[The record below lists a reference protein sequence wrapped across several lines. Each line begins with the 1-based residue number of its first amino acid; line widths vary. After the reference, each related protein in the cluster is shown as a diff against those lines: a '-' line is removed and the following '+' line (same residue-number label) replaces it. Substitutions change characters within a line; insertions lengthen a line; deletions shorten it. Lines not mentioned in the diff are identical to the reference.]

1 MMLRLLLT
9 IVLLLTIP
17 TNALRGSRSL
27 QDPTTIDLAATSS
40 TASTSMT
47 EQEMLDMAQ
56 EELAYTSS
64 TMSAGSTEG
73 GIVDGEATATATTS
87 TASAGQEE
95 GLPEMTWEENENA
108 LALENEP
115 TSTSPSQSPSAA
127 TDGDING
134 FDEGISNNMTLP
146 SEPAMVT
153 DPTEDEVM
161 DSPLDSFSNETGLDA
176 DNQVG
181 IPMPMDPMG
190 PMSNATTVSP
200 SGDEIGMDAEISN
213 PEDVP
218 EITNTSVSPTGINVS
233 ESGID
238 AVTSST
244 APNDVVGSTTATKP
258 IEGAIITDDEY
269 GEGDDAIGEYNDDNK
284 GENEGEGEPWY
295 AEDDEFND
303 EEWSEDDEEFQEW
316 EEAMG
321 IIKNTEPTYPPTPRP
336 TLAYESP
343 SDDIL
348 EVETIAEFDDEVK
361 NVGEKVKEYMEGVE
375 SFEDMTKDSNV
386 QVVAGVLSAI
396 FLVLMMITAWQ
407 VMENPDGLCAR

>member
-1 MMLRLLLT
+1 
-9 IVLLLTIP
+9 
-17 TNALRGSRSL
+17 
-27 QDPTTIDLAATSS
+27 
-40 TASTSMT
+40 
-47 EQEMLDMAQ
+47 MLDMAQ

-73 GIVDGEATATATTS
+73 GIVDGEATATATAS

-115 TSTSPSQSPSAA
+115 TSTSPSQSPSAV

-134 FDEGISNNMTLP
+134 FDEGSSNNVTLP

-190 PMSNATTVSP
+190 PMTNATTVSP
-200 SGDEIGMDAEISN
+200 SGDGMGMDEEISNPN

-218 EITNTSVSPTGINVS
+218 EITNTSVSPTGINAS

-244 APNDVVGSTTATKP
+244 APNEVVGSTTATKP

-321 IIKNTEPTYPPTPRP
+321 INMNTEPTYPPTPRP

-348 EVETIAEFDDEVK
+348 EVETIAEFDDEIK

-386 QVVAGVLSAI
+386 QV
-396 FLVLMMITAWQ
+396 
-407 VMENPDGLCAR
+407 MENPDGLCASSQHQGRRSGHTAMRAPFPSDLELS